1 MLISACLLIA
11 GICLI
16 FFIKIK
22 WNVVP
27 CALLVVAIVLL
38 VSGNFF
44 RFPLTYQV
52 LSVSSIAFLY
62 CAVVFV
68 FSKKESRELVMKD
81 YNTKQE
87 KWMSWTAFSC
97 GVVSLIASY
106 YSIFMLSGLIMDS
119 LSRQNHKDAI
129 NYVTTISI
137 LFLVGGMVAMCNW
150 RSDKV
155 LPSFAAVLAFM
166 FPITNENAIYFEEV
180 IRYQNI
186 LVFCMVAFAVFF

>member
-62 CAVVFV
+62 CAVVFA

>member
-1 MLISACLLIA
+1 MYYRCQNGIISANFEWRLVLISACLLIA

-62 CAVVFV
+62 CAVVFA

-97 GVVSLIASY
+97 GTYLVFF
-106 YSIFMLSGLIMDS
+106 IFGLPNLMILTNSSKVLLELGEVDPPLLQNLIME
-119 LSRQNHKDAI
+119 I
-129 NYVTTISI
+129 
-137 LFLVGGMVAMCNW
+137 
-150 RSDKV
+150 
-155 LPSFAAVLAFM
+155 
-166 FPITNENAIYFEEV
+166 
-180 IRYQNI
+180 
-186 LVFCMVAFAVFF
+186 

>member
-1 MLISACLLIA
+1 
-11 GICLI
+11 
-16 FFIKIK
+16 
-22 WNVVP
+22 
-27 CALLVVAIVLL
+27 
-38 VSGNFF
+38 
-44 RFPLTYQV
+44 
-52 LSVSSIAFLY
+52 
-62 CAVVFV
+62 
-68 FSKKESRELVMKD
+68 MKD